1 MKNIKDTYASL
12 ANYWAMDQVY
22 DNYRSNS
29 IMQDK
34 MDKNFQL
41 SHVER
46 QKKEESDESIICKT
60 AFHNS
65 ELTIEKLISKKED
78 QNKLKSIVE
87 QHLADYEDNSEITA
101 SNIDQLIG
109 DLLDSI
115 N

>member
-22 DNYRSNS
+22 DNYRSNN
-29 IMQDK
+29 ITL
-34 MDKNFQL
+34 DKNFQL

-60 AFHNS
+60 AFNNS
-65 ELTIEKLISKKED
+65 ESTIEKLISKKED

-87 QHLADYEDNSEITA
+87 QHLADYEDKSEITA